1 MFAKASA
8 LCLIVLILLPF
19 SAPFST
25 CDLASLL
32 LETQAGDGASHPVR
46 HGWLTPAIG
55 DAATSHALP
64 FVRTSSRVKLFAASL
79 PGSRGLVFVLPVA
92 GRPRAITVA
101 PDAASAVSHPP
112 LRI

>member
-32 LETQAGDGASHPVR
+32 PETQAGRGASPPVR
-46 HGWLTPAIG
+46 HGWLTPSIA

-64 FVRTSSRVKLFAASL
+64 FVRTASRVKLFTAS
-79 PGSRGLVFVLPVA
+79 PRGSRGLAFVLPVS
-92 GRPRAITVA
+92 GRPRAIAAA